1 MLDVCFDPSLGGRLI
16 INRFNPKLG
25 EPGRDVITLEVY
37 LDVGDLT
44 DGVFSEKRKKAA
56 AGLFK
61 DQWLGKRSFVDK
73 RHWDATIN
81 SLEAIRTRAANGEH
95 IRIWY
100 GLDADSYASFLWLI
114 SELQD
119 CDANISAIAFSD
131 LAYELEPCCYN
142 WVRTDWDD
150 LLLFAQLDHTVTRTQ
165 QANISLRWKEICT
178 SKLPL
183 RIVLNGHVV
192 SVNEDFYD
200 RMILDCLPDKPFSPG
215 YVMKV
220 MMESIHTD
228 LPYYFINRRM
238 CNLFREYCEIVE
250 QKENGQGYLFDRL
263 IFRKK
268 VNPHPS
274 NEPPLGGGEP
284 PLGEK

>member
-1 MLDVCFDPSLGGRLI
+1 MLDVCFDPSLGGMLI

-25 EPGRDVITLEVY
+25 EPGRDVITLELY

-81 SLEAIRTRAANGEH
+81 NLEMIRKRAASGEH

-100 GLDADSYASFLWLI
+100 GTDADSYSSFLWLV
-114 SELQD
+114 SELQS
-119 CDANISAIAFSD
+119 CDANISAVAFND
-131 LAYELEPCCYN
+131 LAYELESHCYN
-142 WVRTDWDD
+142 WVRTDFED
-150 LLLFAQLDHTVTRTQ
+150 LSLFAQSAHVVTSEQ
-165 QANISLRWKEICT
+165 QTNMSLRWNEICA
-178 SKLPL
+178 SSLPL
-183 RIVLNGHVV
+183 RIVLNGHIVPV
-192 SVNEDFYD
+192 SENFYD
-200 RMILDCLPDKPFSPG
+200 SMILDNLPNAPFVPG

-220 MMESIHTD
+220 MKENIPTD
-228 LPYYFINRRM
+228 LPYYFINHRM
-238 CNLFREYCEIVE
+238 CELFREYCVIVE

-263 IFRKK
+263 IFKKK
-268 VNPHPS
+268 VNPLTS
-274 NEPPLGGGEP
+274 
-284 PLGEK
+284 K